1 MGTAVRD
8 GWRRLRALGPRKW
21 LALQRRTLLQIAKTA
36 LAATL
41 AWELAIRLLHSSLPA
56 LASLGAIL
64 TVQVTVKQTVSFGL
78 QQVVGVTVGV
88 GAAVVVV
95 DLLGVHT
102 WSVGL
107 VILGALVTG
116 NL

>member
-21 LALQRRTLLQIAKTA
+21 LALERRTLLQIAKTA

-41 AWELAIRLLHSSLPA
+41 AWELAIRLLHSPLPV

-64 TVQVTVKQTVSFGL
+64 TVQVTVKQTLASGIRL
-78 QQVVGVTVGV
+78 VVGVTVGV
-88 GAAVVVV
+88 GAAVLVV
-95 DLLGVHT
+95 DALGVQER
-102 WSVGL
+102 L
-107 VILGALVTG
+107 AQR
-116 NL
+116 